1 MAQSKITLIG
11 FYNYYKAV
19 DKDLFANLT
28 LPAGISKDDVVNNIL
43 LKGGEFEVLFSNPD
57 FLENMMV
64 LWSNKNK
71 WTFEKWIKAINI
83 EYDPLYNYDR
93 MEEYTDTHSEGET
106 VNRSLSNAEDITK
119 GENVTAMDH
128 SNSTGN
134 GETINTKSAYDSASY
149 TPHDKSNSSSSG
161 SNTSTSKT
169 NVDGTQHNSSTGSD
183 NSNKLSNG
191 IIEHK
196 AHLYGNIG
204 VTTSQ
209 QMLKDELELA
219 KWNLYDQIADLFIQE
234 FCIYTY

>member
-43 LKGGEFEVLFSNPD
+43 LKGGEFEVLFSNPE
-57 FLENMMV
+57 FLENMML

-93 MEEYTDTHSEGET
+93 MEEYTDTRTDAETVKRELSNSEDISKEENVSAADQSESSGTGET
-106 VNRSLSNAEDITK
+106 T
-119 GENVTAMDH
+119 
-128 SNSTGN
+128 
-134 GETINTKSAYDSASY
+134 NTKSAYDSASY
-149 TPHDKSNSSSSG
+149 TPHDKSNSSSTG
-161 SNTSTSKT
+161 SNVSTSLT
-169 NVDGTQHNSSTGSD
+169 NVDGTQHNSTTGSD

-191 IIEHK
+191 VLEHK

-204 VTTSQ
+204 ITSSQ
-209 QMLKDELELA
+209 TMLKEELEIA